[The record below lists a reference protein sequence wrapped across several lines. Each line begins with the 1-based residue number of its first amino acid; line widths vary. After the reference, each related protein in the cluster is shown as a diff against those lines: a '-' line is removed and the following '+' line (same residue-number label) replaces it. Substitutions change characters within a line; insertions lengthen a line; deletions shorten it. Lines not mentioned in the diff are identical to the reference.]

1 MTQMLV
7 VIVLYKLALVVWTDW
22 ADKAASRPNRVSC
35 IGLEYIIRASW
46 LQQIAGELP
55 MQH

>member
-1 MTQMLV
+1 MLV